1 MGLQAIDSMDL
12 LGSQLKSTLLY
23 ILGLLRGSDPRRFKR
38 FPLPTQVGTKIYKI
52 SASPQP
58 KNKPMSGAGSPSC
71 RPRSVQL
78 NLYKNMKR
86 QLILTARPGEEVD
99 KRIKQKY
106 IYLNKL
112 SYRFENKPC
121 STFLQGIKNLLQRL
135 NCFQTGWKTNIPK
148 PFFKVIRKS
157 LYFTRFVTRS
167 ITVRQLQV
175 HYAFL
180 Q

>member
-38 FPLPTQVGTKIYKI
+38 FPLPTQVGTKVYKI

-78 NLYKNMKR
+78 NLYKN
-86 QLILTARPGEEVD
+86 I
-99 KRIKQKY
+99 
-106 IYLNKL
+106 
-112 SYRFENKPC
+112 
-121 STFLQGIKNLLQRL
+121 
-135 NCFQTGWKTNIPK
+135 
-148 PFFKVIRKS
+148 
-157 LYFTRFVTRS
+157 
-167 ITVRQLQV
+167 
-175 HYAFL
+175 
-180 Q
+180 

>member
-38 FPLPTQVGTKIYKI
+38 FPLPPQLGTKIYKI

-86 QLILTARPGEEVD
+86 QLILTARPDEEVV

-121 STFLQGIKNLLQRL
+121 STFLQGIKNLLQGL

-148 PFFKVIRKS
+148 PFFKFIRKS

-167 ITVRQLQV
+167 ITV
-175 HYAFL
+175 
-180 Q
+180 